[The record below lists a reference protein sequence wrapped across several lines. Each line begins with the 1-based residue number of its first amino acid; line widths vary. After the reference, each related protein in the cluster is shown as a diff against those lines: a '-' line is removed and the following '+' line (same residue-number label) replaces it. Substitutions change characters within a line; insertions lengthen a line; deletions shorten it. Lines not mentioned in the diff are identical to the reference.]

1 MKLHGNARTCPN
13 SRRLLIERVTE
24 QGWSVSAAAAA
35 GGISE
40 RTVYRWLGRWR
51 QEGAEGLLDRSSR
64 PLHSPNQLPTAKI
77 EAIRSLRKLRMTA
90 AEIAEVL
97 ALALST
103 VSLWLRRIGLGKR
116 SRLEPPEPP
125 NRYERRHAGELVHV
139 DIKQLGR
146 ISARGAGHRMV
157 GHRASQR
164 VPRIQEKG
172 RRLARSTG
180 FEYVHVMVDDH
191 TRLAYAEVLPTL
203 TARCAVAFLRR
214 AASWFA
220 ARGVQVKAVMS
231 DNGAAYIAHGYRGA
245 LAELGLRHVR
255 IRPYRPRTNGKAER
269 FIKTLLNEWAYE
281 RIYGS
286 SAERVATL
294 PLFLERYN
302 FRRPHGSLG
311 HQPPASRLTNVVG
324 NYT

>member
-13 SRRLLIERVTE
+13 SRRLIVERVRE
-24 QGWSVSAAAAA
+24 RCWPVAAAAEAA
-35 GGISE
+35 GVSE
-40 RTVYRWLGRWR
+40 RTVYRWVSRFAE
-51 QEGAEGLLDRSSR
+51 EGERGLLDRSSR
-64 PLHSPNQLPTAKI
+64 PLSSPSQLPAGKV

-90 AEIAEVL
+90 AQIAEVL
-97 ALALST
+97 GLALST
-103 VSLWLRRIGLGKR
+103 VSLWLKRIGLGKR
-116 SRLEPPEPP
+116 SRLSPPEPP

-157 GHRASQR
+157 GHRDSQR
-164 VPRIQEKG
+164 VPRLESNG
-172 RRLARSTG
+172 RRVGRSTG
-180 FEYVHVMVDDH
+180 FEYVHVMIDDH

-203 TARCAVAFLRR
+203 KARCAVEFLRR
-214 AASWFA
+214 AVTWFA
-220 ARGVQVKAVMS
+220 ERGVQIKAVMS
-231 DNGAAYIAHGYRGA
+231 DNGAAYIAHAYREA
-245 LAELGLRHVR
+245 LTELGLRHLR

-269 FIKTLLNEWAYE
+269 LIQTLLNEWAYE

-286 SAERVATL
+286 SQERAAAL

-311 HQPPASRLTNVVG
+311 HQPPASRLTNVIR
-324 NYT
+324 NYS